1 MKMKQAIIKLL
12 LKQPFY
18 GSLALGISIIEN
30 NGIEKNDMRYTPFP
44 ILDYNR
50 EWFENLPEAK
60 ALGSLIHEL
69 MHMALLHVLRRGS
82 RDILLWNA
90 AADMAVNEY
99 LTEAM
104 LEQGALTVEK
114 VSKATKQDILRM
126 GSAEYYYD
134 ILEKLEDN
142 VSIQDNGSSISLKIF
157 SENEMSVKKQSEQEV
172 ELGETGKKA
181 LISMMQSAIKQAG
194 KQGEIDGSLK
204 IQLDRAYSENEV
216 DWKAVFKRFLI
227 GRGRLDNR
235 KSYKKESRRYQD
247 FPGNKKSI
255 GLKCLLAIDQSGS
268 IQDNQVL
275 AFYNELM
282 EINKITAAQ
291 IYVTEFDT
299 TCTTPILLQNYV
311 KQQKRMKNGGTDFEP
326 IFQLADNMKIEFVVV
341 FTDGDGTAPPS
352 VNQKVL
358 WVLTEG
364 GKNPAAYGAE
374 ARIK

>member
-364 GKNPAAYGAE
+364 GKNPAEYGAE